1 MADEAPLARPATA
14 ADRQQLVE
22 VLADAFAD
30 DPAFVYML
38 PPDLRRREARLRGFF
53 HLEVPRSERLGGVWK
68 TADGAGAAI
77 WYPPDQWR
85 PSTWEALR
93 QTPAALRVFGRQLS
107 LASSALT
114 TMWAHHPRQP
124 HWYLYY
130 LAAVPSRQSTGIGS
144 ALCAQSCNTATRR
157 GPRPIW
163 KRPASATGRCTG
175 GTASR
180 TGTST
185 SSRTARPCIP
195 CGVSR
200 GHTPRTRNR
209 TDRALPAAGFG
220 DFTPAQPR
228 VSSGVGSVRAQ
239 LNQLA
244 KAAR

>member
-144 ALCAQSCNTATRR
+144 ALLRPVLQHCDEEGSPAYLEAT
-157 GPRPIW
+157 
-163 KRPASATGRCTG
+163 SE
-175 GTASR
+175 
-180 TGTST
+180 
-185 SSRTARPCIP
+185 
-195 CGVSR
+195 
-200 GHTPRTRNR
+200 RNR
-209 TDRALPAAGFG
+209 ALYRRHGFEDRDEYVLPDGPPLYPMWREPRAH
-220 DFTPAQPR
+220 AQDKE
-228 VSSGVGSVRAQ
+228 Q
-239 LNQLA
+239 D
-244 KAAR
+244 